1 MRHRATPRR
10 SGGCSVSG
18 PSIWFVVLLT
28 TAFGLLPSVGVAFG
42 GQGQESSIVGQVK
55 DESGSILPG
64 VTVTATSPSLQVP
77 QIDAV
82 TKVLGEYRL
91 APLLI
96 GNCEVTYSLSG
107 FQTFS
112 SIRTSR
118 RVHLERPTR
127 RSRPSR
133 YRGRSGFRT
142 DGSSRLPIRPP
153 ESTSRFQRP
162 QPTIPTRSS
171 TQPTIHGSGWG
182 AFQARIGSTTVCS
195 SRRTTTAGAERPRR
209 VPFC

>member
-55 DESGSILPG
+55 DESGSILPY

-82 TKVLGEYRL
+82 NNVLGEYR
-91 APLLI
+91 
-96 GNCEVTYSLSG
+96 
-107 FQTFS
+107 
-112 SIRTSR
+112 R
-118 RVHLERPTR
+118 RVGEDGRNR
-127 RSRPSR
+127 RLALGMYPPFPVSCPSR
-133 YRGRSGFRT
+133 NRHSHAAPSPHRPERAGLLHSVLHAG
-142 DGSSRLPIRPP
+142 LPGLA
-153 ESTSRFQRP
+153 
-162 QPTIPTRSS
+162 
-171 TQPTIHGSGWG
+171 H
-182 AFQARIGSTTVCS
+182 A
-195 SRRTTTAGAERPRR
+195 
-209 VPFC
+209 